1 MEKANLEKL
10 LKGREIIDKFRLRN
24 ISKETLDEK
33 NVLLDTATNEL
44 VKLGF
49 KSMDEFKAFNKKMI
63 AEEIKEVL
71 DIKFLGC
78 DKCPTK
84 QCVKLFGDKACMR
97 KKDKTVDDTTA
108 LTIFY
113 LVHSSKYWSVDEIK
127 KEPGAVKRY
136 DDVIICPEG
145 YGYQVTAKKRL
156 RQFDLNWRM

>member
-1 MEKANLEKL
+1 MNKKDVEKL

-24 ISKETLDEK
+24 ISKEILDEK
-33 NVLLDTATNEL
+33 NVLLNSATNEL
-44 VKLGF
+44 NKLGF
-49 KSMDEFKAFNKKMI
+49 KNMGEFKAFNKHMI
-63 AEEIKEVL
+63 AEEIKEFL

-78 DKCPTK
+78 EGCPTK

-97 KKDKTVDDTTA
+97 KKDKTVDDISA
-108 LTIFY
+108 LTILHLIY
-113 LVHSSKYWSVDEIK
+113 SSKYWSIDELK